1 MTILRRFLKN
11 RNKSET
17 YLYSLGHLHE
27 ILGTSKKWKHLGTSK
42 NILRNSKK
50 LQATKTLRDE
60 GKIRAIYRETGVGV
74 LAIFETGDATE
85 MDQILTQ
92 LPMAPYFK
100 EINVNVIWDMSPI
113 LENL

>member
-1 MTILRRFLKN
+1 MLFAARLISQKPPSIQFD
-11 RNKSET
+11 EWQ
-17 YLYSLGHLHE
+17 E
-27 ILGTSKKWKHLGTSK
+27 IVAEQ
-42 NILRNSKK
+42 

-60 GKIRAIYRETGVGV
+60 GKIRAIYRETGVGD

>member
-1 MTILRRFLKN
+1 MLFAARLISQQPPNIQFD
-11 RNKSET
+11 EWQ
-17 YLYSLGHLHE
+17 E
-27 ILGTSKKWKHLGTSK
+27 IVAEQ
-42 NILRNSKK
+42 

-74 LAIFETGDATE
+74 LAIFETDDATE

-100 EINVNVIWDMSPI
+100 EVNVNVIWDMSPI

>member
-1 MTILRRFLKN
+1 MLFAARLISQQPPNIDFEDWQAIV
-11 RNKSET
+11 SEQ
-17 YLYSLGHLHE
+17 
-27 ILGTSKKWKHLGTSK
+27 
-42 NILRNSKK
+42 
-50 LQATKTLRDE
+50 LQTTKALRDE

-100 EINVNVIWDMSPI
+100 EVSVNVIWDMSPV
-113 LENL
+113 LESL

>member
-1 MTILRRFLKN
+1 MLFAARLISQQPPSIQFD
-11 RNKSET
+11 EWQ
-17 YLYSLGHLHE
+17 E
-27 ILGTSKKWKHLGTSK
+27 IVAEQ
-42 NILRNSKK
+42 

-60 GKIRAIYRETGVGV
+60 GIIRAIYRETGVGV

-100 EINVNVIWDMSPI
+100 EVNVNVIWDMSPI

>member
-1 MTILRRFLKN
+1 MLFAARLISQQPSNIQFEDWQAIV
-11 RNKSET
+11 SEQ
-17 YLYSLGHLHE
+17 
-27 ILGTSKKWKHLGTSK
+27 
-42 NILRNSKK
+42 
-50 LQATKTLRDE
+50 LQATKALRDE

-74 LAIFETGDATE
+74 LAIFETGDAIE

-100 EINVNVIWDMSPI
+100 EVSVNVIWDMSPV

>member
-1 MTILRRFLKN
+1 MLFAARLISQQPPSIQFDDWQ
-11 RNKSET
+11 
-17 YLYSLGHLHE
+17 E
-27 ILGTSKKWKHLGTSK
+27 IVAEQ
-42 NILRNSKK
+42 

-85 MDQILTQ
+85 MDQILAQ

-100 EINVNVIWDMSPI
+100 EVNVNVIWDMSPI
-113 LENL
+113 LEDL

>member
-1 MTILRRFLKN
+1 MLFAARLISQQPPNIDFEDWQAIV
-11 RNKSET
+11 SEQ
-17 YLYSLGHLHE
+17 
-27 ILGTSKKWKHLGTSK
+27 
-42 NILRNSKK
+42 
-50 LQATKTLRDE
+50 LQATKALRDE

-100 EINVNVIWDMSPI
+100 EVSVNVIWDMSPV
-113 LENL
+113 LESL